1 SISNRCRKA
10 NRLRLRGMEY
20 PTDTVQRPRYF
31 GLLTNDIV
39 YDRLAPVGQWLRK
52 PASTAS
58 FIRPRGQIRTL
69 PRLPA
74 ALIRQL
80 GPGLRA
86 VSCCNDTHDTVQH
99 EIHNGSLSGPCQS
112 PAHEAKLRHYRGCQR
127 P

>member
-1 SISNRCRKA
+1 
-10 NRLRLRGMEY
+10 MEY

-52 PASTAS
+52 PASTS
-58 FIRPRGQIRTL
+58 IFIRPRTQIRTP

-74 ALIRQL
+74 ASIRQL
-80 GPGLRA
+80 GPGLTA

-99 EIHNGSLSGPCQS
+99 ENHNGNRPVPRHLSAQ
-112 PAHEAKLRHYRGCQR
+112 EVKLGHYRGCQR